1 MAEETPSNLHWS
13 YKTPLHPCH
22 SRWHCQLLLLQ
33 EMAGLL
39 PYTIC
44 DCLLIHLFICSVKSD
59 NHEHTKLPY
68 FNFLRYWWNLL
79 LIMQFTLVRIYFSNL
94 LCKDLLFRILTCR
107 GYCEKMTKV
116 FQPMLF
122 TLWSVTLSRN
132 NSWLIHNINF
142 LFSKVLQNYVI
153 CLVAH

>member
-44 DCLLIHLFICSVKSD
+44 YCLLIHLFICSVKSD

-68 FNFLRYWWNLL
+68 FQFLT
-79 LIMQFTLVRIYFSNL
+79 ILV
-94 LCKDLLFRILTCR
+94 
-107 GYCEKMTKV
+107 E
-116 FQPMLF
+116 
-122 TLWSVTLSRN
+122 SVIDYA
-132 NSWLIHNINF
+132 IHFGTYIF
-142 LFSKVLQNYVI
+142 
-153 CLVAH
+153 